1 MKKLLL
7 LSALLIFACSYGQDE
22 ETVPVYPGCKIKA
35 SNSEKRK
42 CMSSAI
48 SEFVVRKFD
57 TDTAKDLGLS
67 GRQRIA
73 VIFKIDKKG
82 YVKNIRVRAPHPRL
96 EKEAIRVINMLP
108 RMTPGT
114 VNGQPVIVPY
124 SLPITFQVA
133 PSTTAKPLR

>member
-7 LSALLIFACSYGQDE
+7 LSALLIFVCSYGQDE
-22 ETVPVYPGCKIKA
+22 KTVPVYPGCKIKA
-35 SNSEKRK
+35 SNSENRK

-57 TDTAKDLGLS
+57 TDIAKYLGLS
-67 GRQRIA
+67 GRQRIS

-82 YVKNIRVRAPHPRL
+82 YVKDIRIRAPHPRL
-96 EKEAIRVINMLP
+96 EKEAFRVINMLP

-114 VNGQPVIVPY
+114 VNDQPVIVPY

-133 PSTTAKPLR
+133 PSEATK

>member
-57 TDTAKDLGLS
+57 TDIANDLGLS
-67 GRQRIA
+67 GRQRIS

-82 YVKNIRVRAPHPRL
+82 YVKDIRIRAPHPRL
-96 EKEAIRVINMLP
+96 EKEAFRVINMLP
-108 RMTPGT
+108 KMKPGT
-114 VNGQPVIVPY
+114 QNGQPVIVPY
-124 SLPITFQVA
+124 SLPIVFQVA
-133 PSTTAKPLR
+133 PSTTTKP